1 MHGCGHSSDLSL
13 TIAESS
19 VLRPQGMFK
28 ESDDVL
34 KRAIGKLSPDSNH
47 KIYMLGNFNLSLAE
61 NAIIQNDYKLAEDR
75 IMQADLSEL
84 VVDAQGRLYRFT
96 GNFEKAKVALEPCLR
111 YFEHLPKDK
120 IHYVVRQLADVLI
133 ELGNPEE
140 AMALLQKHLS
150 KLHAQGKMDTIA
162 YNRLSLSFADAE
174 ILLGQHE
181 AAQTRLEKVKHW
193 FDLHSPANPTEQ
205 LDHVR
210 ALIASM
216 RIAVRD
222 IECGKWSKSTLRKLY
237 IWLVNTHHFH
247 RIITTRATFT
257 KRASL
262 VTPKLPACTSS
273 GPPVTLKLSA
283 LNLKVPS
290 LTPKWLSLTSG
301 VQMRTFVR
309 SRDVLKVTAISC
321 RALEHMTVCHGA
333 KAY

>member
-1 MHGCGHSSDLSL
+1 
-13 TIAESS
+13 
-19 VLRPQGMFK
+19 
-28 ESDDVL
+28 
-34 KRAIGKLSPDSNH
+34 
-47 KIYMLGNFNLSLAE
+47 MLGHFNLSLAE
-61 NAIIQNDYKLAEDR
+61 NAIMQNDYKLAEDR
-75 IMQADLSEL
+75 VMQADLSEL
-84 VVDAQGRLYRFT
+84 TVD
-96 GNFEKAKVALEPCLR
+96 GNFEKAKEALEPCLQ

-193 FDLHSPANPTEQ
+193 FDLHSPANHTEQ

-222 IECGKWSKSTLRKLY
+222 MEWEMVQEHSEKALHLASEYSSFSPNNYHKGYIYQARVASHAQIARMHLERAASDAETVGTQFESAITHTQVAITHFRGANADLREAERCAQS
-237 IWLVNTHHFH
+237 HGHFMPGIGTYD
-247 RIITTRATFT
+247 R
-257 KRASL
+257 
-262 VTPKLPACTSS
+262 LPR
-273 GPPVTLKLSA
+273 G
-283 LNLKVPS
+283 
-290 LTPKWLSLTSG
+290 
-301 VQMRTFVR
+301 
-309 SRDVLKVTAISC
+309 
-321 RALEHMTVCHGA
+321 
-333 KAY
+333 